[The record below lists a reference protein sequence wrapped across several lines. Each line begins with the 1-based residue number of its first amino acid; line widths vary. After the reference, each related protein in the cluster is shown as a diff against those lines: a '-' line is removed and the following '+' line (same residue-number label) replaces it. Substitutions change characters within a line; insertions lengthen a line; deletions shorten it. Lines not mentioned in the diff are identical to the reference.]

1 MEVANL
7 RVLFLAIITFF
18 QLSAFE
24 FDKSVKEPSDDPL
37 WTSHHDIPYYLIP
50 AVGVLALVEGTSSRI
65 GNTSLKAV
73 DSFIFSQTVTELLKR
88 TTNRKRPRYTDSPDE
103 WFADY
108 DDRSFPS
115 GHVSSVTAVVTPY
128 ILEYRHDYPAVYL
141 LSLLPIHQMVGRVKA
156 KAHWQSDVVV
166 GALVGF
172 LSGYYAHSRD
182 YPLTLYFDSD
192 KIFAG
197 IRYRF

>member
-1 MEVANL
+1 M
-7 RVLFLAIITFF
+7 RYIFLTLIFF
-18 QLSAFE
+18 ISTLSAYE
-24 FDKSVKEPSDDPL
+24 FDKRVSKPSEDPL
-37 WTSHHDIPYYLIP
+37 WTSHHDIPYYLVP

-65 GNTSLKAV
+65 GKTSLKAV
-73 DSFIFSQTVTELLKR
+73 DSFLFSQTATEILKR

-108 DDRSFPS
+108 SDRSFPS

-128 ILEYRHDYPAVYL
+128 ILEYRKDYPAVYL
-141 LSLLPIHQMVGRVKA
+141 LALLPAHQMVGRVKA
-156 KAHWQSDVVV
+156 QAHWQSDVVV

-172 LSGYYAHSRD
+172 LSGYYAHIRD
-182 YPLTLYFDSD
+182 YPITLYFDSD
-192 KIFAG
+192 KVFTG